1 MIINYLP
8 NEIQIKPLS
17 MNTQTDIPISLT
29 KQDTSLGEL
38 IANHIHSINEAIVF
52 DINDLRVEQALIQIS
67 YRYIDEENQI
77 MGSGYDEIL
86 LSPVPEEFALH
97 QNYPNPFNP
106 ITTIQYDIPYQTD
119 IRLIIFDILGRE
131 VTQLVDQTLDAGYH
145 STIWNGQDSFGLP
158 VSAGVYFFQLQSN
171 DFIKTQKMILL
182 K

>member
-1 MIINYLP
+1 
-8 NEIQIKPLS
+8 
-17 MNTQTDIPISLT
+17 
-29 KQDTSLGEL
+29 
-38 IANHIHSINEAIVF
+38 
-52 DINDLRVEQALIQIS
+52 
-67 YRYIDEENQI
+67 

-119 IRLIIFDILGRE
+119 IRLIIFDILGRQ
-131 VTQLVDQTLDAGYH
+131 VVQLVDQTLDAGYH

>member
-1 MIINYLP
+1 VSGVT
-8 NEIQIKPLS
+8 K
-17 MNTQTDIPISLT
+17 TTDDGTEFTISLALVSSICILLYKLPGFVSSSKFIKVKLEPT
-29 KQDTSLGEL
+29 PSNCVPYPPPITATYTS
-38 IANHIHSINEAIVF
+38 S
-52 DINDLRVEQALIQIS
+52 R
-67 YRYIDEENQI
+67 
-77 MGSGYDEIL
+77 IL

-131 VTQLVDQTLDAGYH
+131 VVQLVDQTLDAGYH